1 MICPNC
7 RLDTLREE
15 KDMVVC
21 SNCGFKATR
30 LEYNA
35 WKKIY
40 GAKPQRRQKM
50 VFHENEETYTE
61 TYGNIGDLFHDKS
74 LQVLA
79 LVLIFVVLIL
89 IIALM

>member
-21 SNCGFKATR
+21 SKCGFKATR

-40 GAKPQRRQKM
+40 GAKPQRRQKI
-50 VFHENEETYTE
+50 VFHENEETYTAM
-61 TYGNIGDLFHDKS
+61 YRNIGDIFQDKS
-74 LQVLA
+74 FQVLV
-79 LVLIFVVLIL
+79 LVLILVVLTL
-89 IIALM
+89 MIALI